1 MSGAY
6 EQNNMVG
13 LEIWTH
19 MGLFVALIIQKQF
32 WILFSM
38 ERHGEV
44 LNMPHILKSILDCS
58 RQSGFEKEKLE
69 AGVGGIVS

>member
-6 EQNNMVG
+6 EQNSMVS

-19 MGLFVALIIQKQF
+19 MGLFMALIIQKKI

-44 LNMPHILKSILDCS
+44 LNMPHILKSILGCS
-58 RQSGFEKEKLE
+58 RQSGFEKEKVE
-69 AGVGGIVS
+69 AG